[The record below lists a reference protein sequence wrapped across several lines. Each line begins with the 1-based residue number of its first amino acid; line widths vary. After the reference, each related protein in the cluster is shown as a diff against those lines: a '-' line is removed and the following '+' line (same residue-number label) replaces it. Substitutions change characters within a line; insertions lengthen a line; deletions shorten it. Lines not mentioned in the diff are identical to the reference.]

1 MIVYAAREADLK
13 LKFYGR
19 LKQSKMRGAMTTKG
33 KMNKLDQE
41 SIPLYYDAVSYGD
54 IFEADE
60 RGDELVLRRV
70 VKRANRRN
78 YSYLLS
84 ESACES
90 RQLADF
96 LCAVETLGGFWEHFA
111 VGLLLV
117 SMPADSTY
125 DPTAEVNALP

>member
-1 MIVYAAREADLK
+1 MFKNMTGLREWQLRVPGEPLSVPVDCSRVGGA
-13 LKFYGR
+13 FR
-19 LKQSKMRGAMTTKG
+19 L
-33 KMNKLDQE
+33 E
-41 SIPLYYDAVSYGD
+41 SIPLYYDIISYGD

-70 VKRANRRN
+70 VKRDNRRN

-90 RQLADF
+90 RELTDL
-96 LCAVETLGGFWEHFA
+96 LCAVETIGGFWERFGI
-111 VGLLLV
+111 GLLLV